1 MDTYSTLNDYKK
13 LEVTSANRLKL
24 ILMVYDAAIAS
35 LKQAI
40 DSHKRNDT
48 IKRNRFISW
57 AQLIISE
64 LNNALNMEQGKDI
77 SEPLSKIYYFLNR
90 HLNEVHTGNDIHK
103 VNQSLNILSN
113 LRDAWKEISVKTE
126 QQSIKSEKSG
136 SNMAANS
143 EGLNTVYG

>member
-13 LEVTSANRLKL
+13 LEVTSTNRLKL

-48 IKRNRFISW
+48 IKRNRFISR

-64 LNNALNMEQGKDI
+64 LNNALNM
-77 SEPLSKIYYFLNR
+77 
-90 HLNEVHTGNDIHK
+90 
-103 VNQSLNILSN
+103 
-113 LRDAWKEISVKTE
+113 
-126 QQSIKSEKSG
+126 
-136 SNMAANS
+136 
-143 EGLNTVYG
+143 